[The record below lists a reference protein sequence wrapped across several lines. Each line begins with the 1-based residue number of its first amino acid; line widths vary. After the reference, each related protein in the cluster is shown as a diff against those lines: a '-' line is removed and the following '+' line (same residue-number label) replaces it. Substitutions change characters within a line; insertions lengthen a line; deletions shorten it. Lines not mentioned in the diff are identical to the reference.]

1 MVSSPKNRVAGNGT
15 AGNSTWVVPHQEVA
29 TTSQPEVNP
38 QSGSSLFLVC
48 GLGSIGQNCVAV
60 LKEYG
65 VKVNA
70 VEVAPVSDWEVPIL
84 PEAIANLLIGDCRKP
99 EILEQAGI
107 RDCRAVLLLTNDER
121 VNTEAAFAARLL
133 NPAARLIV
141 RSSKH
146 NLNHF
151 LETSLGNFIA
161 FEPTD
166 LSASAF
172 AFAALGSEIPGYFKL
187 DDRLLR
193 IVKYQIQAG
202 DFWCDRWQ
210 VRELNTSSRRVLCHV
225 AGELLIDQFYDW
237 DGNEIVKAGDT
248 LVYVEITDRLM
259 FSAHTPLSRSAQR
272 AKLLEQS
279 AKKKPHLWKLGLQSL
294 SYPYLKRQVIRFW
307 HSTEHYRAHRVATIC
322 GLLTLFLLTIGTV
335 FLHLEYPDVSFRE
348 ALSAS
353 FSLLLGGY
361 SDIFGGLNSDDSQVS
376 GTSQLLGVVL
386 TLAGTA
392 FVGVL
397 YALLT
402 EALLTSKF
410 QFFKNRPPVP
420 DQQHVVLIGLNK
432 LGQRIVA
439 MLQELKQPI
448 VGVSNSAIEPSVLP
462 QMPLVV
468 GQIAEA
474 LTKVNLSQ
482 AKTTIVVLD
491 DDLENLEIGLMVH
504 AANPSTQL
512 VLRTQDQLF
521 SNNVAQ
527 LFPYAQ
533 VLCAP
538 AVSAEVFAAAAFGEN
553 VLSLFHL
560 GSQTVLVTEY
570 QVSRDDTLNGFL
582 LAEIAYG
589 YGVVPVLHQRNARQ
603 SLSFLPSDDICL
615 EPGDRLVVLATSES
629 LQRIERGERSPKCWQ
644 VQVEK
649 ALTRDAIFEGANE
662 ITRISGCSLSVA
674 RQLMASLPAQLP
686 IPLYKHQAQRLVR
699 HLSKVQVTAHI
710 IPTTHNT

>member
-1 MVSSPKNRVAGNGT
+1 MVSTPDNPVFGNGT
-15 AGNSTWVVPHQEVA
+15 WVANRKDAVTP
-29 TTSQPEVNP
+29 QPEALS
-38 QSGSSLFLVC
+38 QSGLSLFLVC

-65 VKVNA
+65 VEVNA
-70 VEVAPVSDWEVPIL
+70 IEVAPLNDWEVPTL
-84 PEAIANLLIGDCRKP
+84 PDAIANLMIGDCRKP

-107 RDCRAVLLLTNDER
+107 RHCRAVLLVTNDER

-133 NPAARLIV
+133 NPTARLIV

-187 DDRLLR
+187 DNRLLR
-193 IVKYQIQAG
+193 VVKYQIQSG
-202 DFWCDRWQ
+202 DLWCDRWQ
-210 VRELNTSSRRVLCHV
+210 VRGLNTSSRRVLCHG
-225 AGELLIDQFYDW
+225 AGELAIEQFYDW
-237 DGNEIVKAGDT
+237 DGEAIVKAGDT
-248 LVYVEITDRLM
+248 LIYVEISDRL
-259 FSAHTPLSRSAQR
+259 SVPVSRTERRAQ
-272 AKLLEQS
+272 LMEQP
-279 AKKKPHLWKLGLQSL
+279 ARKKPRFWKLGMQCFSFA
-294 SYPYLKRQVIRFW
+294 YLKRQATRFW
-307 HSTEHYRAHRVATIC
+307 HSTEHYRARRVALIC
-322 GLLTLFLLTIGTV
+322 GLLTLFLLTLGTV
-335 FLHLEYPDVSFRE
+335 LLHLEYPDVSFRE

-361 SDIFGGLNSDDSQVS
+361 SDVFGGLKSDDSQVS

-410 QFFKNRPPVP
+410 QFFKNRPPLP
-420 DQQHVVLIGLNK
+420 DQHHVVLIGLNK

-439 MLQELKQPI
+439 MLQELKQPV
-448 VGVSNSAIEPSVLP
+448 VGVNSSAIEPSLLP

-468 GQIAEA
+468 GSVAEA
-474 LTKVNLSQ
+474 LTKVNLAQ

-504 AANPSTQL
+504 AANPSIPL
-512 VLRTQDQLF
+512 VLRTQDPLF
-521 SNNVAQ
+521 SHNVAQ

-570 QVSRDDTLNGFL
+570 QITCDDTLNGFL

-603 SLSFLPSDDICL
+603 SLTFLPSEDISL
-615 EPGDRLVVLATSES
+615 EAGDRLVVLATSES
-629 LQRIERGERSPKCWQ
+629 LQRIERGERSPKGWQ
-644 VQVEK
+644 IQVEK

-662 ITRISGCSLSVA
+662 ITRISGCSLSAA

-699 HLSKVQVTAHI
+699 HLGKVQVTAHI
-710 IPTTHNT
+710 IPTKNNS

>member
-1 MVSSPKNRVAGNGT
+1 MVSS
-15 AGNSTWVVPHQEVA
+15 
-29 TTSQPEVNP
+29 
-38 QSGSSLFLVC
+38 FLVC

-65 VKVNA
+65 ASVNA
-70 VEVAPVSDWEVPIL
+70 IEVAPLKDWEVPIL
-84 PEAIANLLIGDCRKP
+84 PAAIAHLLIGDCRKP

-107 RDCRAVLLLTNDER
+107 RDCRAVLLVTNDER

-133 NPAARLIV
+133 NPTARLIV

-187 DDRLLR
+187 DNRLLR
-193 IVKYQIQAG
+193 VVNHQIRSG
-202 DFWCDRWQ
+202 DLWCDRWQ
-210 VRELNTSSRRVLCHV
+210 VRGLNTSSRRVLYHG
-225 AGELLIDQFYDW
+225 AGELSIQQFYEW
-237 DGNEIVKAGDT
+237 DGDAIVKAGDT
-248 LVYVEITDRLM
+248 LIYVEISDRLT
-259 FSAHTPLSRSAQR
+259 AGIHAPIGRAERRAQ
-272 AKLLEQS
+272 LMEQPT
-279 AKKKPHLWKLGLQSL
+279 KKKFRFWQGGMQIF
-294 SYPYLKRQVIRFW
+294 SYAHLKRQAMRFW
-307 HSTEHYRAHRVATIC
+307 RSTEQYRARRVALIC
-322 GLLTLFLLTIGTV
+322 GFLTLFLLSIGTV
-335 FLHLEYPDVSFRE
+335 LLHLEYPHVSFRE

-361 SDIFGGLNSDDSQVS
+361 SDVFGGLNADDSQIS
-376 GTSQLLGVVL
+376 GTSQLLGVIL

-410 QFFKNRPPVP
+410 QFFKNRPPIP
-420 DQQHVVLIGLNK
+420 EQQHVVLIGLNK

-439 MLQELKQPI
+439 MLQELKQPV
-448 VGVSNSAIEPSVLP
+448 VGVSSSAIAPDVLP

-468 GQIAEA
+468 GDVAEA
-474 LTKVNLSQ
+474 LTKVNLAQ
-482 AKTTIVVLD
+482 AKTAIVVLD
-491 DDLENLEIGLMVH
+491 DDLENLEIGLMIH
-504 AANPSTQL
+504 AANPSTQI
-512 VLRTQDQLF
+512 VFRTQDPLF
-521 SNNVAQ
+521 SHNVAQ
-527 LFPYAQ
+527 LFSYAQ

-560 GSQTVLVTEY
+560 GRQTVLVTEY
-570 QVSRDDTLNGFL
+570 QISQDDTLNGVL
-582 LAEIAYG
+582 LAEIAHG
-589 YGVVPVLHQRNARQ
+589 YGVVPVLHQRHARQ
-603 SLSFLPSDDICL
+603 SLTFLPSEDISL
-615 EPGDRLVVLATSES
+615 EVGDRLVVLATSES

-662 ITRISGCSLSVA
+662 ITRISGCSLSAA

-686 IPLYKHQAQRLVR
+686 FPVYKHQAQRLVR
-699 HLSKVQVTAHI
+699 HLGKVQVTAQI
-710 IPTTHNT
+710 VPAQTRS